1 MGIYESSGRSYTDP
15 IGVVALLTGL
25 AGALL
30 SGALWL
36 VRFQPDTSVLGTY
49 GHQLATGGPLP
60 SQVAILAAVLGMM
73 ALLLGLASS
82 AGGRAR
88 FSTSLAIVLG
98 LLAISYPLLTALNII
113 TSPLRPHLG
122 G

>member
-1 MGIYESSGRSYTDP
+1 M
-15 IGVVALLTGL
+15 
-25 AGALL
+25 
-30 SGALWL
+30 
-36 VRFQPDTSVLGTY
+36 VRCR
-49 GHQLATGGPLP
+49 

-88 FSTSLAIVLG
+88 FSTSLSIVLG

-113 TSPLRPHLG
+113 TSPLRPHLRG
-122 G
+122 